1 MVSLS
6 LSLDISTNIYQ
17 FHGGSDHLAA
27 SLAESSA
34 YGLRGVALQQLD
46 LSQSSAHTGR

>member
-6 LSLDISTNIYQ
+6 LSLNISTNISFMVVQ
-17 FHGGSDHLAA
+17 IAA

-34 YGLRGVALQQLD
+34 YGLRRVALQQLD